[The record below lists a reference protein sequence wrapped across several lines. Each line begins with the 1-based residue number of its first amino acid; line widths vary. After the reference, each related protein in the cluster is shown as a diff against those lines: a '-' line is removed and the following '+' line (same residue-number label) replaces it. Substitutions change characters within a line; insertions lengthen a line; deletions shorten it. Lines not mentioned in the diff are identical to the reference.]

1 MVIVWKDFAS
11 TVASLVS
18 AAAVIVG
25 AAWAYWKFVRQRANE
40 PATDMDIDV
49 RFIGKQDGKWIIE
62 ITVNLENKSQVRLKY
77 ENFEIRARYLLPEDT
92 VDDGGHKIH
101 HQLNFPRNIDERL
114 CGEKRFFSNA
124 EYINPKQNF
133 KHRYITWIPGE
144 ATFLWV
150 QTKFFFDLKVREK
163 CDGQRIFRV
172 PQSETSGVA
181 SLPTENDQVR

>member
-1 MVIVWKDFAS
+1 VPQRSSSVPHGHTGSSCAS
-11 TVASLVS
+11 
-18 AAAVIVG
+18 
-25 AAWAYWKFVRQRANE
+25 ANE